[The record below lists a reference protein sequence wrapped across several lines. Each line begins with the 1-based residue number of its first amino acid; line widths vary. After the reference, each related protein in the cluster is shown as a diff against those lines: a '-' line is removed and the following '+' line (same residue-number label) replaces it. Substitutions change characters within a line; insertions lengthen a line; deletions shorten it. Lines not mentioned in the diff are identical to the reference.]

1 MDKDKSN
8 VVLVTGATGGIGK
21 SIVTKFAERGM
32 TLAIADKDEEQANKL
47 AYEINHNDGK
57 AMVFPGDLLDKKYCD
72 NIAIT
77 VKEKLGSIDILI
89 NNAGLMRRGDI
100 TQTNDEDYELSMK
113 INVEA
118 PFRLIRAAIPIMAAA
133 GGGSIV
139 NISSCW
145 GINPG
150 PNHLIYCTT
159 KGALASMTK
168 CLGRDHA
175 HQNIRINAVCPNEV
189 NTPMLRTGF
198 KIRGLN
204 PDDALDELNQS
215 VPIGRIAEP
224 DEIADVVAFL
234 SSDEARYICGSL
246 VEINGGKPFTNK
258 IIVITGATRG
268 IGLACAMR
276 LQKEGAIICA
286 IQRGNSKL
294 FDSFWV

>member
-1 MDKDKSN
+1 MGKDKSN
-8 VVLVTGATGGIGK
+8 VVLVTGANGGIGK
-21 SIVTKFAERGM
+21 AIVNKYSRQGL
-32 TLAIADKDEEQANKL
+32 TLAIADKDEDAANKL
-47 AYEINHNDGK
+47 VHEINSSNGK
-57 AMVFPGDLLDKKYCD
+57 AMAFPGDLMDQNYSDSLA
-72 NIAIT
+72 NE

-89 NNAGLMRRGDI
+89 NNAGLMRRGNI
-100 TQTNDEDYELSMK
+100 TQTSDEDYELSMK

-118 PFRLIRAAIPIMAAA
+118 PFRLIRASIPLMVDS

-159 KGALASMTK
+159 KAALAAMTK

-198 KIRGLN
+198 EIRGLN
-204 PDDALDELNQS
+204 HDDAIRELNQS
-215 VPIGRIAEP
+215 VPIGHIAEP
-224 DEIADVVAFL
+224 EEIADVVAFL

-246 VEINGGKPFTNK
+246 VEINGGKA
-258 IIVITGATRG
+258 VY
-268 IGLACAMR
+268 
-276 LQKEGAIICA
+276 
-286 IQRGNSKL
+286 
-294 FDSFWV
+294 

>member
-1 MDKDKSN
+1 MGKDKSN
-8 VVLVTGATGGIGK
+8 VVLVTGANGGIGK
-21 SIVTKFAERGM
+21 AIVNKYSRQGLTM
-32 TLAIADKDEEQANKL
+32 AIADKDEDEANKL
-47 AYEINHNDGK
+47 VHEINQSSGK
-57 AMVFPGDLLDKKYCD
+57 AMAFPGDLLDQNYSD
-72 NIAIT
+72 NLANE

-100 TQTNDEDYELSMK
+100 TQTSDEDYELSMK

-118 PFRLIRAAIPIMAAA
+118 PFRLIRASIPLMVDS

-159 KGALASMTK
+159 KAALAAMTK

-198 KIRGLN
+198 EIRGLN
-204 PDDALDELNQS
+204 PDDAIRELNQS
-215 VPIGRIAEP
+215 VPIGHIAEP
-224 DEIADVVAFL
+224 EEIADVVAFL

-246 VEINGGKPFTNK
+246 VEINGGKA
-258 IIVITGATRG
+258 VY
-268 IGLACAMR
+268 
-276 LQKEGAIICA
+276 
-286 IQRGNSKL
+286 
-294 FDSFWV
+294 

>member
-1 MDKDKSN
+1 MVKDKSN

-21 SIVTKFAERGM
+21 SIVNKYSRQGF

-47 AYEINHNDGK
+47 VHEINHGNGK
-57 AMVFPGDLLDKKYCD
+57 AMAFPGDLLDQNYCD
-72 NIAIT
+72 SLANE
-77 VKEKLGSIDILI
+77 VQKKLGSIDILI

-100 TQTNDEDYELSMK
+100 TQTSDEDYDLSMK

-118 PFRLIRAAIPIMAAA
+118 PFRLIRAMIPLMAEA

-139 NISSCW
+139 NVSSCW

-159 KGALASMTK
+159 KAALAAMTK

-198 KIRGLN
+198 EIRGLN
-204 PDDALDELNQS
+204 PDDAIDELNQS
-215 VPIGRIAEP
+215 VPIGHIAEP
-224 DEIADVVAFL
+224 EEIANVVSFL

-246 VEINGGKPFTNK
+246 VEINGGKA
-258 IIVITGATRG
+258 VY
-268 IGLACAMR
+268 
-276 LQKEGAIICA
+276 
-286 IQRGNSKL
+286 
-294 FDSFWV
+294 

>member
-1 MDKDKSN
+1 MGKDKSN
-8 VVLVTGATGGIGK
+8 VVLVTGANGGIGK
-21 SIVTKFAERGM
+21 AIVNKYSRQGL
-32 TLAIADKDEEQANKL
+32 TLAIADKDEKQANKL
-47 AYEINHNDGK
+47 VHEINRDNGK
-57 AMVFPGDLLDKKYCD
+57 AMAFPGDLLDQNYSD
-72 NIAIT
+72 SLANE

-100 TQTNDEDYELSMK
+100 TQTSDEDYELSMK

-118 PFRLIRAAIPIMAAA
+118 PFRLIRASIPLMVES

-159 KGALASMTK
+159 KAALAAMTK

-198 KIRGLN
+198 EIRGLN
-204 PDDALDELNQS
+204 PDDAIEELNQS
-215 VPIGRIAEP
+215 VPIGHIAEP
-224 DEIADVVAFL
+224 EEIADVVAFL

-246 VEINGGKPFTNK
+246 VEINGGKA
-258 IIVITGATRG
+258 VY
-268 IGLACAMR
+268 
-276 LQKEGAIICA
+276 
-286 IQRGNSKL
+286 
-294 FDSFWV
+294 

>member
-1 MDKDKSN
+1 
-8 VVLVTGATGGIGK
+8 L
-21 SIVTKFAERGM
+21 

-47 AYEINHNDGK
+47 VHEINRGNGK
-57 AMVFPGDLLDKKYCD
+57 AMAFPGDLLDQNYSD
-72 NIAIT
+72 SLANE

-100 TQTNDEDYELSMK
+100 TQTSDEDYELSMK

-118 PFRLIRAAIPIMAAA
+118 PFRLIRASIPLMVES

-159 KGALASMTK
+159 KAALAAMTK

-198 KIRGLN
+198 EIRGLN
-204 PDDALDELNQS
+204 PDDAIRELNQS
-215 VPIGRIAEP
+215 VPIGHIAEP
-224 DEIADVVAFL
+224 EEIADVVAFL
-234 SSDEARYICGSL
+234 SSNEARYICGSL
-246 VEINGGKPFTNK
+246 VEINGGKA
-258 IIVITGATRG
+258 VY
-268 IGLACAMR
+268 
-276 LQKEGAIICA
+276 
-286 IQRGNSKL
+286 
-294 FDSFWV
+294 

>member
-1 MDKDKSN
+1 MGKDKSN
-8 VVLVTGATGGIGK
+8 VVLVTGANGGIGK
-21 SIVTKFAERGM
+21 AIVNKYSRQGLTM
-32 TLAIADKDEEQANKL
+32 AIADKDEDAANKL
-47 AYEINHNDGK
+47 VHEINSSNGK
-57 AMVFPGDLLDKKYCD
+57 AMAFPGDLLDQNYSD
-72 NIAIT
+72 NLANE

-100 TQTNDEDYELSMK
+100 TQTSDEDYELSMK

-118 PFRLIRAAIPIMAAA
+118 PFRLIRASIPLMVDS

-159 KGALASMTK
+159 KAALAAMTK

-198 KIRGLN
+198 EIRGLN
-204 PDDALDELNQS
+204 PDDAVRELNQS
-215 VPIGRIAEP
+215 VPIGHIAEP
-224 DEIADVVAFL
+224 EEIADVVAFL

-246 VEINGGKPFTNK
+246 VEINGGKA
-258 IIVITGATRG
+258 VY
-268 IGLACAMR
+268 
-276 LQKEGAIICA
+276 
-286 IQRGNSKL
+286 
-294 FDSFWV
+294 

>member
-8 VVLVTGATGGIGK
+8 VVLVTGANGGIGK
-21 SIVTKFAERGM
+21 AIVKKYSRQGL

-47 AYEINHNDGK
+47 VHEINRGNGK
-57 AMVFPGDLLDKKYCD
+57 AMAFPGDLLDQNYSD
-72 NIAIT
+72 SLANE

-100 TQTNDEDYELSMK
+100 TQTSDEDYELSMK

-118 PFRLIRAAIPIMAAA
+118 PFRLIRASIPLMVES

-159 KGALASMTK
+159 KAALAAMTK

-198 KIRGLN
+198 EIRGLN
-204 PDDALDELNQS
+204 PDDAIEELNQS
-215 VPIGRIAEP
+215 VPIGHIAEP
-224 DEIADVVAFL
+224 EEIADVVAFL

-246 VEINGGKPFTNK
+246 VEINGGKA
-258 IIVITGATRG
+258 VY
-268 IGLACAMR
+268 
-276 LQKEGAIICA
+276 
-286 IQRGNSKL
+286 
-294 FDSFWV
+294 

>member
-1 MDKDKSN
+1 M
-8 VVLVTGATGGIGK
+8 A
-21 SIVTKFAERGM
+21 
-32 TLAIADKDEEQANKL
+32 
-47 AYEINHNDGK
+47 
-57 AMVFPGDLLDKKYCD
+57 FPGDLLDQNYSD
-72 NIAIT
+72 NLANE

-100 TQTNDEDYELSMK
+100 TQTSDEDYELSMK

-118 PFRLIRAAIPIMAAA
+118 PFRLIRASIPLMVES

-159 KGALASMTK
+159 KAALAAMTK

-198 KIRGLN
+198 EIRGLN
-204 PDDALDELNQS
+204 PDDAIE
-215 VPIGRIAEP
+215 RIKS
-224 DEIADVVAFL
+224 I
-234 SSDEARYICGSL
+234 SSDWPYC
-246 VEINGGKPFTNK
+246 
-258 IIVITGATRG
+258 
-268 IGLACAMR
+268 
-276 LQKEGAIICA
+276 
-286 IQRGNSKL
+286 
-294 FDSFWV
+294 

>member
-1 MDKDKSN
+1 MGKDKSN
-8 VVLVTGATGGIGK
+8 VVLVTGANGGIGK
-21 SIVTKFAERGM
+21 AIVNKYSRQGLTM
-32 TLAIADKDEEQANKL
+32 AIADKDENAANKL
-47 AYEINHNDGK
+47 VHEINSSNGK
-57 AMVFPGDLLDKKYCD
+57 AMAFPGDLLDQNYSD
-72 NIAIT
+72 NLANE

-100 TQTNDEDYELSMK
+100 TQTSDEDYELSMK

-118 PFRLIRAAIPIMAAA
+118 PFRLIRASIPLMVDS

-159 KGALASMTK
+159 KAALAAMTK

-198 KIRGLN
+198 EIRGLN
-204 PDDALDELNQS
+204 PDDAIRELNQS
-215 VPIGRIAEP
+215 VPIGHIAEP
-224 DEIADVVAFL
+224 EEIADVVAFL

-246 VEINGGKPFTNK
+246 VEINGGKA
-258 IIVITGATRG
+258 VY
-268 IGLACAMR
+268 
-276 LQKEGAIICA
+276 
-286 IQRGNSKL
+286 
-294 FDSFWV
+294 

>member
-1 MDKDKSN
+1 MGKDKSN
-8 VVLVTGATGGIGK
+8 VVLVTGANGGIGK
-21 SIVTKFAERGM
+21 AIVNKYSRQGLTM
-32 TLAIADKDEEQANKL
+32 AIADKDEDAANKL
-47 AYEINHNDGK
+47 VHEINSSNGK
-57 AMVFPGDLLDKKYCD
+57 AMAFPGDLLDQNYSD
-72 NIAIT
+72 NLANE

-100 TQTNDEDYELSMK
+100 TQTSDEDYELSMK

-118 PFRLIRAAIPIMAAA
+118 PFRLIRASIPLMVDS

-159 KGALASMTK
+159 KAALAAMTK

-198 KIRGLN
+198 EIRGLN
-204 PDDALDELNQS
+204 PDDAMRELNQS
-215 VPIGRIAEP
+215 VPIGHIAEP
-224 DEIADVVAFL
+224 EEIADVVAFL

-246 VEINGGKPFTNK
+246 VEINGGKA
-258 IIVITGATRG
+258 VY
-268 IGLACAMR
+268 
-276 LQKEGAIICA
+276 
-286 IQRGNSKL
+286 
-294 FDSFWV
+294 

>member
-1 MDKDKSN
+1 MVKDKSN

-21 SIVTKFAERGM
+21 SIVNKFSRQGL

-47 AYEINHNDGK
+47 VHEINRGNGK
-57 AMVFPGDLLDKKYCD
+57 AMAFPGDLLDQNYCD
-72 NIAIT
+72 RLANE
-77 VKEKLGSIDILI
+77 VQKKLERIDILI

-100 TQTNDEDYELSMK
+100 TQTSDEDYDLSMK

-118 PFRLIRAAIPIMAAA
+118 PFRLIRAAIPLMAEA

-139 NISSCW
+139 NVSSCW

-159 KGALASMTK
+159 KAALAAMTK

-198 KIRGLN
+198 EIRGLN
-204 PDDALDELNQS
+204 PDDAIDELNQS
-215 VPIGRIAEP
+215 VPIGHIAEP
-224 DEIADVVAFL
+224 EEIANVVSFL

-246 VEINGGKPFTNK
+246 VEINGGKA
-258 IIVITGATRG
+258 VY
-268 IGLACAMR
+268 
-276 LQKEGAIICA
+276 
-286 IQRGNSKL
+286 
-294 FDSFWV
+294 

>member
-1 MDKDKSN
+1 MVKDKSN

-21 SIVTKFAERGM
+21 SIVNKYSRQGL

-47 AYEINHNDGK
+47 VHEINHGNGK
-57 AMVFPGDLLDKKYCD
+57 AMAFPGDLLDQNYCD
-72 NIAIT
+72 RLANE
-77 VKEKLGSIDILI
+77 VQKKLGSIDILI

-100 TQTNDEDYELSMK
+100 TQTSDEDYDLSMK

-118 PFRLIRAAIPIMAAA
+118 PFRLIRAAIPLMAEA

-139 NISSCW
+139 NVSSCW

-159 KGALASMTK
+159 KAALAAMTK

-198 KIRGLN
+198 EIRGLN
-204 PDDALDELNQS
+204 PDDAIEELNQS
-215 VPIGRIAEP
+215 VPIGHIAEP
-224 DEIADVVAFL
+224 EEIANVVSFL

-246 VEINGGKPFTNK
+246 VEINGGKA
-258 IIVITGATRG
+258 VY
-268 IGLACAMR
+268 
-276 LQKEGAIICA
+276 
-286 IQRGNSKL
+286 
-294 FDSFWV
+294 

>member
-1 MDKDKSN
+1 MVKDKSN

-21 SIVTKFAERGM
+21 SIVNKYSRQGF

-47 AYEINHNDGK
+47 VHEINHGNGK
-57 AMVFPGDLLDKKYCD
+57 AMAFPGDLLDQNYCD
-72 NIAIT
+72 SLANE
-77 VKEKLGSIDILI
+77 VQKKLGSIDILI

-100 TQTNDEDYELSMK
+100 TQTSDEDYDLSMK

-118 PFRLIRAAIPIMAAA
+118 PFRLIRAAIPLMAEA

-139 NISSCW
+139 NVSSCW

-159 KGALASMTK
+159 KAALAAMTK

-198 KIRGLN
+198 EIRGLN
-204 PDDALDELNQS
+204 PDDAIEELNQS
-215 VPIGRIAEP
+215 VPIGYIAEP
-224 DEIADVVAFL
+224 EEIANVVSFL

-246 VEINGGKPFTNK
+246 VEINGGKA
-258 IIVITGATRG
+258 VY
-268 IGLACAMR
+268 
-276 LQKEGAIICA
+276 
-286 IQRGNSKL
+286 
-294 FDSFWV
+294 

>member
-8 VVLVTGATGGIGK
+8 VVLVTGANGGIGK
-21 SIVTKFAERGM
+21 AIVNKYSRQGL

-47 AYEINHNDGK
+47 VHEINRGNGK
-57 AMVFPGDLLDKKYCD
+57 AMAFPGDLLDQNYSD
-72 NIAIT
+72 SLANE

-100 TQTNDEDYELSMK
+100 TQTSDEDYELSMK

-118 PFRLIRAAIPIMAAA
+118 PFRLIRASIPLMVKS

-159 KGALASMTK
+159 KAALAAMTK

-198 KIRGLN
+198 EIRGLN
-204 PDDALDELNQS
+204 PDDAIRELNQS
-215 VPIGRIAEP
+215 VPIGHIAEP
-224 DEIADVVAFL
+224 EEIADVVAFL
-234 SSDEARYICGSL
+234 SSYEARYICGSL
-246 VEINGGKPFTNK
+246 VEINGGKA
-258 IIVITGATRG
+258 VY
-268 IGLACAMR
+268 
-276 LQKEGAIICA
+276 
-286 IQRGNSKL
+286 
-294 FDSFWV
+294 

>member
-21 SIVTKFAERGM
+21 SIVTKFAKRGM
-32 TLAIADKDEEQANKL
+32 TLAIADKDEEQENKL
-47 AYEINHNDGK
+47 AYQINHNDGK
-57 AMVFPGDLLDKKYCD
+57 AVVFPGDLLDKKYCD

-159 KGALASMTK
+159 KGALAAMTK

-246 VEINGGKPFTNK
+246 VEINGGKA
-258 IIVITGATRG
+258 VY
-268 IGLACAMR
+268 
-276 LQKEGAIICA
+276 
-286 IQRGNSKL
+286 
-294 FDSFWV
+294 

>member
-1 MDKDKSN
+1 MGKDKSN

-21 SIVTKFAERGM
+21 SIVNKYAEQGF
-32 TLAIADKDEEQANKL
+32 TLAIADKDEDEANKL
-47 AYEINHNDGK
+47 ANEINHNGGM
-57 AMVFPGDLLDKKYCD
+57 AMVFYGNLLDQSYCD
-72 NIAIT
+72 NLT
-77 VKEKLGSIDILI
+77 SEVQTKLGTVGILI
-89 NNAGLMRRGDI
+89 NNAGFMSRGDI
-100 TQTNDEDYELSMK
+100 TQTSDEDYELSMK

-118 PFRLIRAAIPIMAAA
+118 PFRLIRASIPLMVES

-159 KGALASMTK
+159 KAALAAMTK

-198 KIRGLN
+198 EIRGLN
-204 PDDALDELNQS
+204 PDDAIEELNQS
-215 VPIGRIAEP
+215 VPIGHIAEP
-224 DEIADVVAFL
+224 EEIADVVAFL

-246 VEINGGKPFTNK
+246 VEINGGKA
-258 IIVITGATRG
+258 VY
-268 IGLACAMR
+268 
-276 LQKEGAIICA
+276 
-286 IQRGNSKL
+286 
-294 FDSFWV
+294 

>member
-1 MDKDKSN
+1 MGKDKSN
-8 VVLVTGATGGIGK
+8 VVLVTGANGGIGK
-21 SIVTKFAERGM
+21 AIVNKYSRQGLTM
-32 TLAIADKDEEQANKL
+32 AIADKDEDAANKL
-47 AYEINHNDGK
+47 VHEINSSNGK
-57 AMVFPGDLLDKKYCD
+57 AMAFPGDLLDQNYSD
-72 NIAIT
+72 NLANE

-100 TQTNDEDYELSMK
+100 TQTSDEDYELSMK

-118 PFRLIRAAIPIMAAA
+118 PFRLIRASIPLMVDS

-159 KGALASMTK
+159 KAALAAMTK

-198 KIRGLN
+198 EIRGLN
-204 PDDALDELNQS
+204 PDDAMRELNQS
-215 VPIGRIAEP
+215 VPIGHIAEP
-224 DEIADVVAFL
+224 EEIADVVAFL
-234 SSDEARYICGSL
+234 SSNEARYICGSL
-246 VEINGGKPFTNK
+246 VEINGGKA
-258 IIVITGATRG
+258 VY
-268 IGLACAMR
+268 
-276 LQKEGAIICA
+276 
-286 IQRGNSKL
+286 
-294 FDSFWV
+294 

>member
-1 MDKDKSN
+1 M
-8 VVLVTGATGGIGK
+8 
-21 SIVTKFAERGM
+21 
-32 TLAIADKDEEQANKL
+32 AIADKDEDEANKL
-47 AYEINHNDGK
+47 VHEINQSSGK
-57 AMVFPGDLLDKKYCD
+57 AMAFPGDLLDQNYSD
-72 NIAIT
+72 NLANE

-100 TQTNDEDYELSMK
+100 TQTSDEDYELSMK

-118 PFRLIRAAIPIMAAA
+118 PFRLIRASIPLMVDS

-159 KGALASMTK
+159 KAALAAMTK

-198 KIRGLN
+198 EIRGLN
-204 PDDALDELNQS
+204 TDDAIRELNQS
-215 VPIGRIAEP
+215 VPIGHIAEP
-224 DEIADVVAFL
+224 EEIADVVAFL

-246 VEINGGKPFTNK
+246 VEINGGKA
-258 IIVITGATRG
+258 VY
-268 IGLACAMR
+268 
-276 LQKEGAIICA
+276 
-286 IQRGNSKL
+286 
-294 FDSFWV
+294 

>member
-1 MDKDKSN
+1 MGKDKSN

-21 SIVTKFAERGM
+21 SIVNKYAEQGF
-32 TLAIADKDEEQANKL
+32 TLAIADKDEDEANKL
-47 AYEINHNDGK
+47 ANEINHNGGM
-57 AMVFPGDLLDKKYCD
+57 AMVFDGDLLDQSYCD
-72 NIAIT
+72 NLT
-77 VKEKLGSIDILI
+77 SEVQTKLGTVGILI
-89 NNAGLMRRGDI
+89 NNAGFMSRGDI
-100 TQTNDEDYELSMK
+100 TQTSDEDYELSMK

-118 PFRLIRAAIPIMAAA
+118 PFRLIRASIPLMVES

-159 KGALASMTK
+159 KAALAAMTK

-198 KIRGLN
+198 EIRGLN
-204 PDDALDELNQS
+204 PDDAIEELNQS
-215 VPIGRIAEP
+215 VPIGHIAEP
-224 DEIADVVAFL
+224 EEIADVVAFL

-246 VEINGGKPFTNK
+246 VEINGGKA
-258 IIVITGATRG
+258 VY
-268 IGLACAMR
+268 
-276 LQKEGAIICA
+276 
-286 IQRGNSKL
+286 
-294 FDSFWV
+294 

>member
-1 MDKDKSN
+1 M
-8 VVLVTGATGGIGK
+8 A
-21 SIVTKFAERGM
+21 
-32 TLAIADKDEEQANKL
+32 
-47 AYEINHNDGK
+47 
-57 AMVFPGDLLDKKYCD
+57 FPGDLLDKNYSD
-72 NIAIT
+72 SLANE

-100 TQTNDEDYELSMK
+100 TQTSDEDYELSMK

-118 PFRLIRAAIPIMAAA
+118 PFRLIRASIPLMVES

-159 KGALASMTK
+159 KAALAAMTK

-198 KIRGLN
+198 EIRGLN
-204 PDDALDELNQS
+204 PDDAIEELNQS
-215 VPIGRIAEP
+215 VPIGHIAEP
-224 DEIADVVAFL
+224 EEIADVVAFL
-234 SSDEARYICGSL
+234 SSYEARYICGSL
-246 VEINGGKPFTNK
+246 VEINGGKA
-258 IIVITGATRG
+258 VY
-268 IGLACAMR
+268 
-276 LQKEGAIICA
+276 
-286 IQRGNSKL
+286 
-294 FDSFWV
+294 

>member
-8 VVLVTGATGGIGK
+8 VVLVTGANGGIGK
-21 SIVTKFAERGM
+21 AIVNKYSRQGL

-47 AYEINHNDGK
+47 VHEINRGNGK
-57 AMVFPGDLLDKKYCD
+57 AMAFPGDLLDQNYSD
-72 NIAIT
+72 SLANE

-100 TQTNDEDYELSMK
+100 TQTSDEDYELSMK

-118 PFRLIRAAIPIMAAA
+118 PFRLIRASIPLMAES

-159 KGALASMTK
+159 KAALAAMTK

-198 KIRGLN
+198 EIRGLN
-204 PDDALDELNQS
+204 PDDAIEELNQS
-215 VPIGRIAEP
+215 VPIGHIAEP
-224 DEIADVVAFL
+224 EEIADVVAFL
-234 SSDEARYICGSL
+234 SSYEARYICGSL
-246 VEINGGKPFTNK
+246 VEINGGKA
-258 IIVITGATRG
+258 VY
-268 IGLACAMR
+268 
-276 LQKEGAIICA
+276 
-286 IQRGNSKL
+286 
-294 FDSFWV
+294 

>member
-1 MDKDKSN
+1 MVKDKSN

-21 SIVTKFAERGM
+21 SIVNKYSQQGF

-47 AYEINHNDGK
+47 VHEINHGNGK
-57 AMVFPGDLLDKKYCD
+57 AMAFPGDLLDQNYCD
-72 NIAIT
+72 SLANE
-77 VKEKLGSIDILI
+77 VQKKLGSIDILI

-100 TQTNDEDYELSMK
+100 TQTSDEDYDLSMK

-118 PFRLIRAAIPIMAAA
+118 PFRLIRAAIPLMAEA

-139 NISSCW
+139 NVSSCW

-159 KGALASMTK
+159 KAALAAMTK

-198 KIRGLN
+198 EIRGLN
-204 PDDALDELNQS
+204 PDDAIDELNQS
-215 VPIGRIAEP
+215 VPIGHIAEP
-224 DEIADVVAFL
+224 EEIANVVSFL

-246 VEINGGKPFTNK
+246 VEINGGKA
-258 IIVITGATRG
+258 VY
-268 IGLACAMR
+268 
-276 LQKEGAIICA
+276 
-286 IQRGNSKL
+286 
-294 FDSFWV
+294 

>member
-1 MDKDKSN
+1 MVKDKSN

-21 SIVTKFAERGM
+21 SIVNKFSRQGF

-47 AYEINHNDGK
+47 VHEINHGNGK
-57 AMVFPGDLLDKKYCD
+57 AMAFPGDLLDQNYCD
-72 NIAIT
+72 SLANE
-77 VKEKLGSIDILI
+77 VQKKLGSIDILI

-100 TQTNDEDYELSMK
+100 TQTSDEDYDLSMK

-118 PFRLIRAAIPIMAAA
+118 PFRLIRAAIPLMAEA

-139 NISSCW
+139 NVSSCW

-159 KGALASMTK
+159 KAALAAMTK

-198 KIRGLN
+198 EIRGLN
-204 PDDALDELNQS
+204 PDDAIDELNQS
-215 VPIGRIAEP
+215 VPIGHIAEP
-224 DEIADVVAFL
+224 EEIADVVSFL

-246 VEINGGKPFTNK
+246 VEINGGKA
-258 IIVITGATRG
+258 VY
-268 IGLACAMR
+268 
-276 LQKEGAIICA
+276 
-286 IQRGNSKL
+286 
-294 FDSFWV
+294 

>member
-1 MDKDKSN
+1 MVKDKSN

-21 SIVTKFAERGM
+21 SIVNKYSRQGL
-32 TLAIADKDEEQANKL
+32 TLAIADKDEEQANKFVH
-47 AYEINHNDGK
+47 EINHGNGK
-57 AMVFPGDLLDKKYCD
+57 AMAFPGDLLDQNYCD
-72 NIAIT
+72 SLANE
-77 VKEKLGSIDILI
+77 VQKKLGSIDILI

-100 TQTNDEDYELSMK
+100 TQTSDEDYDLSMK

-118 PFRLIRAAIPIMAAA
+118 PFRLIRAAIPLMAEA

-139 NISSCW
+139 NVSSCW

-159 KGALASMTK
+159 KAALAAMTK

-198 KIRGLN
+198 EIRGLN
-204 PDDALDELNQS
+204 PDDAIEELNQS
-215 VPIGRIAEP
+215 VPIGHIAEP
-224 DEIADVVAFL
+224 EEIANVVSFL

-246 VEINGGKPFTNK
+246 VEINGGKA
-258 IIVITGATRG
+258 VY
-268 IGLACAMR
+268 
-276 LQKEGAIICA
+276 
-286 IQRGNSKL
+286 
-294 FDSFWV
+294 